1 MSADLEEMMMKRNRK
16 MIIAAIA
23 LVLCGL
29 LAEGAVA
36 GRTSWDV
43 EYPMCNQKI
52 EWTGAGYMHH

>member
-1 MSADLEEMMMKRNRK
+1 MMKRNRK
-16 MIIAAIA
+16 MIIAAIV

-43 EYPMCNQKI
+43 EYPMCNQRI
-52 EWTGAGYMHH
+52 EWTGAGYNHG